1 MPKAKTYNN
10 REALM
15 KALAAVIDAAP
26 EKERNVLSQALE
38 DYAYAYPR
46 SYRQMDRGGQLVA
59 SFLNTIEE
67 AADCRIIRDNCD
79 LPDRG
84 ALDD

>member
-1 MPKAKTYNN
+1 MPKAKAYNN

-26 EKERNVLSQALE
+26 EKERNTLAQALQ

-46 SYRQMDRGGQLVA
+46 SYRQMDRGGQLIA
-59 SFLNTIEE
+59 SVLNTIEE
-67 AADCRIIRDNCD
+67 ATDCRIYRNDAD
-79 LPDRG
+79 LPDQG